1 MGFIPEITCRRCGNK
16 YSAIHSRCPS
26 CGAPRKQ
33 TQSAPRTAAPGA
45 AGPNGE
51 PAARLAAARPASGS
65 GRAAGGKAAA
75 LFNSNTKWQFI
86 FGCILIV
93 LVIVAVIVLISASL
107 GPASKPVETP
117 EPTVEVTPPPT
128 PSPTPTPTPEPTI
141 PVTSISITFLS
152 SPLKEFTQRIGAD
165 PIQLKAEVY
174 PVEAV
179 ATAKLEWR
187 SSDESI
193 ITVDDTGLV
202 TAVGPGWAEVIAE
215 CGGVAA
221 SCKVWVP
228 NP

>member
-33 TQSAPRTAAPGA
+33 TAARAPAPGSSDVPAGETAPRRT
-45 AGPNGE
+45 
-51 PAARLAAARPASGS
+51 ASGKT
-65 GRAAGGKAAA
+65 AP

-86 FGCILIV
+86 FGCVLVV
-93 LVIVAVIVLISASL
+93 LVIVAVIILISSSL
-107 GPASKPVETP
+107 GPASKPVPTP
-117 EPTVEVTPPPT
+117 DPTVEVTPPPT
-128 PSPTPTPTPEPTI
+128 PTPTPTPTPPPTI
-141 PVTSISITFLS
+141 PVTSVSITFLG

-165 PIQLKAEVY
+165 PLQLKADVY

-179 ATAKLEWR
+179 TTAKLEWR

-193 ITVDDTGLV
+193 ITVDETGLV
-202 TAVGPGWAEVIAE
+202 TAVGPGWAEIIAE

>member
-1 MGFIPEITCRRCGNK
+1 MGFIPEITCRRCGKK
-16 YSAIHSRCPS
+16 YSAIHSRCPD

-33 TQSAPRTAAPGA
+33 KAEPAPAPESAETPAAAPAPRK
-45 AGPNGE
+45 
-51 PAARLAAARPASGS
+51 SGS
-65 GRAAGGKAAA
+65 GKTAP

-93 LVIVAVIVLISASL
+93 LVIVAVIILISASL

-128 PSPTPTPTPEPTI
+128 PTPTPTPPPTPTI
-141 PVTSISITFLS
+141 PVTSVSITFLG

-165 PIQLKAEVY
+165 PLQLKADVY

-179 ATAKLEWR
+179 TTAKLEWR
-187 SSDESI
+187 SSDDSI
-193 ITVDDTGLV
+193 ITVDETGLV

-215 CGGVAA
+215 CGGIAA

>member
-1 MGFIPEITCRRCGNK
+1 MGFIPEITCRRCGKK
-16 YSAIHSRCPS
+16 YSAIHSRCPA

-33 TQSAPRTAAPGA
+33 KPERAPTAAA
-45 AGPNGE
+45 AETSGGE
-51 PAARLAAARPASGS
+51 QTPHRTGS
-65 GRAAGGKAAA
+65 GKTVP

-93 LVIVAVIVLISASL
+93 LVIVAVIILISASL
-107 GPASKPVETP
+107 GPAAKPVETP
-117 EPTVEVTPPPT
+117 PEPVVEVTTPPPPT
-128 PSPTPTPTPEPTI
+128 PSPTPTPEPTI
-141 PVTSISITFLS
+141 PVASISITFLG
-152 SPLKEFTQRIGAD
+152 SPLKEFTQRISAD
-165 PIQLKAEVY
+165 PLQLKAEIY

-179 ATAKLEWR
+179 TTAKLKWR

-193 ITVDDTGLV
+193 VKVDETGLV

-228 NP
+228 SP

>member
-1 MGFIPEITCRRCGNK
+1 MGFIPEITCRNCGNK

-26 CGAPRKQ
+26 CGTPRKQ
-33 TQSAPRTAAPGA
+33 TASRAPAPAESAETPAAENAPRKST
-45 AGPNGE
+45 
-51 PAARLAAARPASGS
+51 S
-65 GRAAGGKAAA
+65 GRTVP

-93 LVIVAVIVLISASL
+93 LVIVAVIILISASL

-117 EPTVEVTPPPT
+117 DPTVEVTTPPPAT
-128 PSPTPTPTPEPTI
+128 PSPTPTPAPTI
-141 PVTSISITFLS
+141 PVTSVSITFLG
-152 SPLKEFTQRIGAD
+152 SPLTEFTLRTTND
-165 PIQLKAEVY
+165 PLQLKADVY

-179 ATAKLEWR
+179 TTAKLEWR

-193 ITVDDTGLV
+193 VTVDETGLV
-202 TAVGPGWAEVIAE
+202 TAVGPGWAEIIAE

-228 NP
+228 EP

>member
-33 TQSAPRTAAPGA
+33 TAATPASRNAEPTAEDAAPR
-45 AGPNGE
+45 
-51 PAARLAAARPASGS
+51 RSGS
-65 GRAAGGKAAA
+65 GKTAP

-86 FGCILIV
+86 FGCILIL
-93 LVIVAVIVLISASL
+93 LVIVAVIILISASL
-107 GPASKPVETP
+107 GPTSKPVETP
-117 EPTVEVTPPPT
+117 EPTVEVTTPPP
-128 PSPTPTPTPEPTI
+128 PPTPTPTPPPPTI
-141 PVTSISITFLS
+141 PVTSVSITFLG
-152 SPLKEFTQRIGAD
+152 SPLKEFTQRISAD
-165 PIQLKAEVY
+165 PLQLKADVY
-174 PVEAV
+174 PVEAA

-193 ITVDDTGLV
+193 ITVDETGLV
-202 TAVGPGWAEVIAE
+202 TAVGPGWAEIIAE

>member
-1 MGFIPEITCRRCGNK
+1 MGFIPEITCRRCGTK
-16 YSAIHSRCPS
+16 YSGIHSRCPS

-33 TQSAPRTAAPGA
+33 PERTPSRDSSGGAP
-45 AGPNGE
+45 AGE
-51 PAARLAAARPASGS
+51 SAARPASRSS
-65 GRAAGGKAAA
+65 GKSAA

-93 LVIVAVIVLISASL
+93 LVIVAVIILITTSL
-107 GPASKPVETP
+107 GPVAKPVETP
-117 EPTVEVTPPPT
+117 EPVVEVTPPPT
-128 PSPTPTPTPEPTI
+128 PPPTPSPTPEPTI
-141 PVTSISITFLS
+141 PVTSISITFLG
-152 SPLKEFTQRIGAD
+152 SPLKEFTQRISAD
-165 PIQLKAEVY
+165 PIQLKADVY

-179 ATAKLEWR
+179 TTAKLEWR
-187 SSDESI
+187 TSDESI
-193 ITVDDTGLV
+193 ITVDETGLV

>member
-33 TQSAPRTAAPGA
+33 TDARPAAASTGAPEQA
-45 AGPNGE
+45 GE
-51 PAARLAAARPASGS
+51 PAARPAARPASGKT
-65 GRAAGGKAAA
+65 AGGKAAA

-141 PVTSISITFLS
+141 PVTSVSITFLG

-165 PIQLKAEVY
+165 PLQLKADVY

-179 ATAKLEWR
+179 TTAKLEWR

-193 ITVDDTGLV
+193 ITVDETGLV

-215 CGGVAA
+215 CGGIAA

>member
-33 TQSAPRTAAPGA
+33 TQTTARTSQTDPSAAPA
-45 AGPNGE
+45 DGE
-51 PAARLAAARPASGS
+51 SAARPTSGKS
-65 GRAAGGKAAA
+65 SGKAAA

-141 PVTSISITFLS
+141 PVTSIPITFLG

-165 PIQLKAEVY
+165 PLQLKAEVY

-179 ATAKLEWR
+179 TTAKLDWR

-193 ITVDDTGLV
+193 ITVDETGLV
-202 TAVGPGWAEVIAE
+202 TAVGPGWAEIVAE

-228 NP
+228 DN

>member
-33 TQSAPRTAAPGA
+33 QTGRVPAPGNTEGAAPVEEQA
-45 AGPNGE
+45 SSPTVRPSAGKST
-51 PAARLAAARPASGS
+51 A
-65 GRAAGGKAAA
+65 GKAAA

-86 FGCILIV
+86 FGCVLIV

-107 GPASKPVETP
+107 GPAAKPVETP

-141 PVTSISITFLS
+141 PVTSISISFLG

-165 PIQLKAEVY
+165 PLQLKADIY

-179 ATAKLEWR
+179 TTAKLEWR

-193 ITVDDTGLV
+193 VTVDETGLV
-202 TAVGPGWAEVIAE
+202 TAVGAGWAEIIAE

>member
-33 TQSAPRTAAPGA
+33 PDTRPA
-45 AGPNGE
+45 AGASADAPEQAGE
-51 PAARLAAARPASGS
+51 PTARPAARQSSGKS
-65 GRAAGGKAAA
+65 SGGKAAA

-141 PVTSISITFLS
+141 PVTSISITFLG

-165 PIQLKAEVY
+165 PLQLKAEVY

-179 ATAKLEWR
+179 TTAKLDWR
-187 SSDESI
+187 SSDDSI
-193 ITVDDTGLV
+193 ITVDETGLV

>member
-1 MGFIPEITCRRCGNK
+1 MGFIPEITCRECGKK

-33 TQSAPRTAAPGA
+33 KTVHAPAA
-45 AGPNGE
+45 AGAEAPAGE
-51 PAARLAAARPASGS
+51 QKPRKSGT
-65 GRAAGGKAAA
+65 GKTLP

-93 LVIVAVIVLISASL
+93 LVIVAVIILISASL

-128 PSPTPTPTPEPTI
+128 PTPTPTPTPEPTI
-141 PVTSISITFLS
+141 PVTSISITFLG

-165 PIQLKAEVY
+165 PLQLKADVY

-179 ATAKLEWR
+179 TTAKLAWR

-193 ITVDDTGLV
+193 ITVDETGLV
-202 TAVGPGWAEVIAE
+202 TAVGPGRAEVIAE

>member
-16 YSAIHSRCPS
+16 YSAIHNRCPS

-33 TQSAPRTAAPGA
+33 TAARTPAPGNASGAPAGEAAPRRQSSGKTAP
-45 AGPNGE
+45 
-51 PAARLAAARPASGS
+51 
-65 GRAAGGKAAA
+65 

-86 FGCILIV
+86 FGCVLVI
-93 LVIVAVIVLISASL
+93 LVIVAVIILISSSL
-107 GPASKPVETP
+107 GPTSKPVPTP
-117 EPTVEVTPPPT
+117 DPTVEVTPPPT
-128 PSPTPTPTPEPTI
+128 PTPTPTPTPPPTI
-141 PVTSISITFLS
+141 PVTSVSITFLG

-165 PIQLKAEVY
+165 PLQLKADVY

-179 ATAKLEWR
+179 TTAKLEWR

-193 ITVDDTGLV
+193 ITVDETGLV
-202 TAVGPGWAEVIAE
+202 TAVGPGWAEIIAE

>member
-33 TQSAPRTAAPGA
+33 TAAAPAPENAEAPAAETAPRK
-45 AGPNGE
+45 
-51 PAARLAAARPASGS
+51 RASGKT
-65 GRAAGGKAAA
+65 AP

-93 LVIVAVIVLISASL
+93 LVIVAVIILISASL

-128 PSPTPTPTPEPTI
+128 PTPTPTPPPTPTI
-141 PVTSISITFLS
+141 PVTSVSITFLG

-165 PIQLKAEVY
+165 PIQLKADVY

-179 ATAKLEWR
+179 TTAKLEWR
-187 SSDESI
+187 TSDESI
-193 ITVDDTGLV
+193 ITVDETGLV

>member
-33 TQSAPRTAAPGA
+33 PDTRPA
-45 AGPNGE
+45 AGASADAPEQAGE
-51 PAARLAAARPASGS
+51 PAARPAARQSSGKS
-65 GRAAGGKAAA
+65 SGGKAAA

-107 GPASKPVETP
+107 GPASKPVATP
-117 EPTVEVTPPPT
+117 TPTIEVTPPPT

-141 PVTSISITFLS
+141 PVTSISITFLG

-165 PIQLKAEVY
+165 PLQLKAEVY

-179 ATAKLEWR
+179 TTAKLDWR
-187 SSDESI
+187 SSDDSI
-193 ITVDDTGLV
+193 VTVDETGLV

>member
-1 MGFIPEITCRRCGNK
+1 MGFIPEITCRHCGNK

-26 CGAPRKQ
+26 CGTPRKQ
-33 TQSAPRTAAPGA
+33 TAERTKTAADSGTPAPRKP
-45 AGPNGE
+45 
-51 PAARLAAARPASGS
+51 
-65 GRAAGGKAAA
+65 AGGKTIP

-86 FGCILIV
+86 FGCVLIV
-93 LVIVAVIVLISASL
+93 LVIVAVIILISASL

-117 EPTVEVTPPPT
+117 DPTVEVTPPPT
-128 PSPTPTPTPEPTI
+128 PTPTPTPTPPPTI
-141 PVTSISITFLS
+141 PVSSVSISFLG

-165 PIQLKAEVY
+165 PLQLKADVY

-179 ATAKLEWR
+179 TTAKLEWR

-193 ITVDDTGLV
+193 VTVDETGLV
-202 TAVGPGWAEVIAE
+202 TAVGPGWAEIIAE

-221 SCKVWVP
+221 NCKVWVP

>member
-1 MGFIPEITCRRCGNK
+1 MGFIPEITCRRCGKK
-16 YSAIHSRCPS
+16 YSAIHSRCPD

-33 TQSAPRTAAPGA
+33 KAEPAPAPESAETPAAAPAPRK
-45 AGPNGE
+45 
-51 PAARLAAARPASGS
+51 SGS
-65 GRAAGGKAAA
+65 GKTAP

-93 LVIVAVIVLISASL
+93 LVIVAVIILISASL

-128 PSPTPTPTPEPTI
+128 PTPTPTPPPTPTI
-141 PVTSISITFLS
+141 PVTSVSITFLG

-165 PIQLKAEVY
+165 PLQLKADVY

-179 ATAKLEWR
+179 TTAKLEWR

-193 ITVDDTGLV
+193 VTVDETGLV

>member
-1 MGFIPEITCRRCGNK
+1 MGFIPEITCRRCGKK

-33 TQSAPRTAAPGA
+33 KTEQAPTAAAAKAPG
-45 AGPNGE
+45 GE
-51 PAARLAAARPASGS
+51 QTPRRTGS
-65 GRAAGGKAAA
+65 GKTAP

-93 LVIVAVIVLISASL
+93 LVIVAVIILITASL
-107 GPASKPVETP
+107 GPSSKPVETP
-117 EPTVEVTPPPT
+117 DPTVEVTTPPPAT
-128 PSPTPTPTPEPTI
+128 PTPTPTPEPTI
-141 PVTSISITFLS
+141 PVTSVSITFLG

-165 PIQLKAEVY
+165 PLQLKADVY

-179 ATAKLEWR
+179 ATAKLTWR

-193 ITVDDTGLV
+193 ITVDETGLV

>member
-1 MGFIPEITCRRCGNK
+1 MGFIPEITCRHCGNK

-26 CGAPRKQ
+26 CGTPRKQ
-33 TQSAPRTAAPGA
+33 KPASAPAAPAAAAADAPARESAPRRT
-45 AGPNGE
+45 
-51 PAARLAAARPASGS
+51 
-65 GRAAGGKAAA
+65 GKGKTVP

-86 FGCILIV
+86 FGCVLIV

-107 GPASKPVETP
+107 GPTSKPVETP

-128 PSPTPTPTPEPTI
+128 PSPTPTPTPPPTI
-141 PVTSISITFLS
+141 PVTSVSITFLG

-165 PIQLKAEVY
+165 PIQLKADVY

-179 ATAKLEWR
+179 TTAKLEWR

-193 ITVDDTGLV
+193 ITVDETGLV
-202 TAVGPGWAEVIAE
+202 TAVGPGWAEIIAE

>member
-33 TQSAPRTAAPGA
+33 TAAAPAPENAEAPAAETAPRKS
-45 AGPNGE
+45 
-51 PAARLAAARPASGS
+51 ASGKT
-65 GRAAGGKAAA
+65 AP

-93 LVIVAVIVLISASL
+93 LVIVAVIILISASL

-128 PSPTPTPTPEPTI
+128 PTPTPTPPPTPTI
-141 PVTSISITFLS
+141 PVTSVSITFLG

-165 PIQLKAEVY
+165 PIQLKADVY

-179 ATAKLEWR
+179 TTAKLEWR
-187 SSDESI
+187 TSDESI
-193 ITVDDTGLV
+193 ITVDETGLV

>member
-33 TQSAPRTAAPGA
+33 QADAVPRPASDAEQSGQQP
-45 AGPNGE
+45 
-51 PAARLAAARPASGS
+51 AAARPASGGS
-65 GRAAGGKAAA
+65 GRGSGGKAAA
-75 LFNSNTKWQFI
+75 LFSSNTKWQFI

-93 LVIVAVIVLISASL
+93 LVIVAVIILISASL
-107 GPASKPVETP
+107 GPASKKPVETP
-117 EPTVEVTPPPT
+117 EPIVEVTPPPT
-128 PSPTPTPTPEPTI
+128 PTPTPPPTPEPTI
-141 PVTSISITFLS
+141 PVTSVSITFLG

-165 PIQLKAEVY
+165 PLQLKADVY

-179 ATAKLEWR
+179 TTAKLAWR

-193 ITVDDTGLV
+193 ITVDETGLV

>member
-33 TQSAPRTAAPGA
+33 TPERAPAPERTEQPAAAPA
-45 AGPNGE
+45 QRRSRSAKTLP
-51 PAARLAAARPASGS
+51 
-65 GRAAGGKAAA
+65 

-93 LVIVAVIVLISASL
+93 LVIVAVIILISASL

-128 PSPTPTPTPEPTI
+128 PTPTPTPPPTPTI
-141 PVTSISITFLS
+141 PVTSVSITFLG

-165 PIQLKAEVY
+165 PLQLKADVY

-179 ATAKLEWR
+179 TTAKLEWR
-187 SSDESI
+187 SSDEKI
-193 ITVDDTGLV
+193 ITVDETGLV

>member
-33 TQSAPRTAAPGA
+33 TAQRAPAPEGEETPAAAPAPRKSGAGKTAP
-45 AGPNGE
+45 
-51 PAARLAAARPASGS
+51 
-65 GRAAGGKAAA
+65 

-93 LVIVAVIVLISASL
+93 LVIVAVIILISASP

-128 PSPTPTPTPEPTI
+128 PTPTPTPPPPPTI
-141 PVTSISITFLS
+141 PVTSVSITFLG
-152 SPLKEFTQRIGAD
+152 SPLKEFTLRTSND
-165 PIQLKAEVY
+165 PLQLKADVY

-193 ITVDDTGLV
+193 VTVDETGLV
-202 TAVGPGWAEVIAE
+202 TAVGPGWAEIVAE

-228 NP
+228 DS

>member
-33 TQSAPRTAAPGA
+33 PDARPA
-45 AGPNGE
+45 AGTSAGAPEQAGE
-51 PAARLAAARPASGS
+51 PAARPAARPASGKT
-65 GRAAGGKAAA
+65 AGGKAAA

-141 PVTSISITFLS
+141 PVTSISITFLG

-165 PIQLKAEVY
+165 PLQLKAEVY

-179 ATAKLEWR
+179 TTAKLDWR
-187 SSDESI
+187 SSDDSI
-193 ITVDDTGLV
+193 ITVDETGLV

>member
-33 TQSAPRTAAPGA
+33 PDTRPA
-45 AGPNGE
+45 AGASAGAPEQAGE
-51 PAARLAAARPASGS
+51 PAARPAARQSSGKS
-65 GRAAGGKAAA
+65 SGGKAAA

-141 PVTSISITFLS
+141 PVTSISITFLG

-165 PIQLKAEVY
+165 PLQLKAEVY

-179 ATAKLEWR
+179 TTAKLDWR
-187 SSDESI
+187 SSDDSI
-193 ITVDDTGLV
+193 ITVDETGLV